1 VLRPDARRGGSL
13 AWLSAPGLKS
23 RDSIDH
29 DALGAMIMLWRGEF
43 AKLPDEIDKH
53 LVSYMLRYTGASLR
67 DLDGCTL
74 SRLRNLAD
82 GVGRIIEAENKA

>member
-1 VLRPDARRGGSL
+1 
-13 AWLSAPGLKS
+13 
-23 RDSIDH
+23 
-29 DALGAMIMLWRGEF
+29 MIWLWRGEF

-82 GVGRIIEAENKA
+82 GVGRIIEAENKV